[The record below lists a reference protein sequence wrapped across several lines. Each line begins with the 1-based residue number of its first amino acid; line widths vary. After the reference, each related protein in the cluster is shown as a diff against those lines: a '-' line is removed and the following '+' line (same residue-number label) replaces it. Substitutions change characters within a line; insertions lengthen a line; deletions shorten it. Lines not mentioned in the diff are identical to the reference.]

1 MSMENQLNYNVSIP
15 RRAGFC
21 LLNLGLDLD
30 LEI

>member
-1 MSMENQLNYNVSIP
+1 MENQLDYNVSIP
-15 RRAGFC
+15 RWAEFC